1 LSEILS
7 SELASE
13 PSAIPEEKKF
23 SDIRIVLFELAGK
36 KYGVDVSQ
44 VQGVVDIMNITS
56 IPKAPHYMEGVTNLR
71 GEVLPVIDLRKK
83 LGLQAR
89 DPDASFNMI
98 IINTKN
104 KAIGFTV
111 DQVNVVMDID
121 ADDISVVP
129 GIANTGDND
138 AIFGVAKHEEY
149 LILLVDLLQI
159 TGSIDQN
166 ILEMGGI
173 Y

>member
-1 LSEILS
+1 MSEVLG

-13 PSAIPEEKKF
+13 PIAVPEEKEF
-23 SDIRIVLFELAGK
+23 SDIQIVLFELADK

-44 VQGVVDIMNITS
+44 VQGVVDIMKITS
-56 IPKAPHYMEGVTNLR
+56 IPKAPYYMEGVTNLR
-71 GEVLPVIDLRKK
+71 GEVLPVVDLRKK

-89 DPDASFNMI
+89 DADAPFNMI
-98 IINTKN
+98 IINTKK

-121 ADDISVVP
+121 AGDISVVP

-138 AIFGVAKHEEY
+138 AIFGVAKHKEY
-149 LILLVDLLQI
+149 LILLIDLLKI
-159 TGSIDQN
+159 TGTIDEN
-166 ILEMGGI
+166 ILDGWE
-173 Y
+173 